1 MRHLRHIRTDISS
14 CSFYKEID
22 WKKKVIL
29 TLSAHDISDFS
40 VVFFCMFNSYMPT
53 FNSHKL
59 HLDLCILLDQEML
72 KLIFTNTLKQFSS
85 LAAHAY
91 KIVQNSKFTS
101 TGKTKK
107 KRYSVIKIKLINAL
121 QRQAKIY
128 FNFLFFM
135 NLTRFVC
142 SMI

>member
-1 MRHLRHIRTDISS
+1 
-14 CSFYKEID
+14 
-22 WKKKVIL
+22 
-29 TLSAHDISDFS
+29 
-40 VVFFCMFNSYMPT
+40 MPT

-91 KIVQNSKFTS
+91 KIVQNSKFNS